1 MASRKNLLFA
11 ARDDDRI
18 GGETSS
24 IRDGILSLQPIL
36 ASPFVPAISNF
47 FLKGAVGGRE
57 GRCQGVLKG
66 GGGGGELEGG
76 GPVLDH
82 AGVLGDVEAA
92 EEDNFCDD
100 DEGHNEGQ

>member
-1 MASRKNLLFA
+1 MTRKNLLFA
-11 ARDDDRI
+11 TRNDDRI
-18 GGETSS
+18 GGETSC
-24 IRDGILSLQPIL
+24 IRDGILALQPIL

-47 FLKGAVGGRE
+47 FSKGTVRGRE

-82 AGVLGDVEAA
+82 AGVLGDVEAD
-92 EEDNFCDD
+92 EEDNFGDD
-100 DEGHNEGQ
+100 DEPHDDGQ